1 MKKFFEKFLIN
12 GNANLLIQ
20 VVISSILYFGAF
32 ALIIIGLTLGI
43 DEYAMIVCVFFFS
56 PILTFVTLIIQIKY
70 GTLVLP
76 KKQLLEKVISF
87 NPAIEK
93 LDIPNITNS
102 IDFIKNN
109 KIKMYLVDNPFI
121 RKEETRQNCY
131 VRFIYYTVETTYFNK
146 GKFEQYIGQNRLCFD
161 YSDFLKYEDELK
173 NYKEEIKNN
182 FIENNDRK
190 HADEIYKIKS
200 DNNKR
205 EQEIKEEYEK
215 KLQDMQDTINK
226 KDNQLQEEITA
237 RENYKNK
244 FLDCE
249 LKNKELN
256 AKIQE
261 MQSKEMSDIK
271 RYISR
276 SSYYFFMSRTNQ
288 ELQEKDSDRTYT
300 NKEIKKYF
308 WNVINRNSD
317 NFPNLKKE
325 MKQLLKRDIIDEQN
339 PDKFP
344 SWAENYIKSIFEQ
357 RQTKGGRP
365 RKNL

>member
-1 MKKFFEKFLIN
+1 MKKVLEKFLIN
-12 GNANLLIQ
+12 GNANLFFQII
-20 VVISSILYFGAF
+20 ISSIVFFGAF
-32 ALIIIGLTLGI
+32 VLVIVGLLMGI
-43 DEYAMIVCVFFFS
+43 DEYVIILSVFFLS
-56 PILTFVTLIIQIKY
+56 PILTLFILFVQIKY

-109 KIKMYLVDNPFI
+109 KIKIYLVDKPFS
-121 RKEETRQNCY
+121 RKEEIRENCY
-131 VRFIYYTVETTYFNK
+131 VRFIYYTVDTAYFNK
-146 GKFEQYIGQNRLCFD
+146 GKFEQYLGQNRLCFD
-161 YSDFLKYEDELK
+161 YNDFLKYEDELK

-200 DNNKR
+200 ENNKR
-205 EQEIKEEYEK
+205 EQEIKEEYEN
-215 KLQDMQDTINK
+215 KLQDMQDTIYK
-226 KDNQLQEEITA
+226 KDNQLQEEITT

-261 MQSKEMSDIK
+261 IQSKELSDIK
-271 RYISR
+271 RDIPKL
-276 SSYYFFMSRTNQ
+276 SYYFFMARTNQ

-300 NKEIKKYF
+300 NKEIKEYF
-308 WNVINRNSD
+308 WNVINRNND

-325 MKQLLKRDIIDEQN
+325 MKKLLKQDIIDKQN
-339 PDKFP
+339 PYKFP
-344 SWAENYIKSIFEQ
+344 SWAEDYIKLVVEQ

-365 RKNL
+365 RNNS